1 MYQVIRE
8 RLVKKGHLRKFVDN
22 LSSHRNKILESLNF
36 NYKLTTQTKEIE
48 RHFTGLLIA
57 DSIMEIIYPVST
69 ITSVF
74 EDKLYEDSYIS
85 SGSSNKE

>member
-8 RLVKKGHLRKFVDN
+8 RLAKKGHLRKFVDN

-48 RHFTGLLIA
+48 GHYTGLIIA
-57 DSIMEIIYPVST
+57 DSIIDIIYPIST
-69 ITSVF
+69 LTPAL
-74 EDKLYEDSYIS
+74 EDKLHEDSYIS